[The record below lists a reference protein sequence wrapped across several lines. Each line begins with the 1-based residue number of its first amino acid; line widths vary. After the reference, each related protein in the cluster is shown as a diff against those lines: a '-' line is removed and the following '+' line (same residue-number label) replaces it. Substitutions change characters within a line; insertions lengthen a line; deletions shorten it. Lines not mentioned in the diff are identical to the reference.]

1 MLRPS
6 LRVYFLFLALSVLGW
21 AILLL
26 AWYGR
31 TALPLGDSPY
41 GPGVIGWV
49 GLVALVLLPTL
60 GAAFHLDSTGPFRS
74 ALTRFGWSVL
84 GIWTTA
90 ALLLGI
96 ALVIAA
102 LHPCV
107 PGDFDCRVIDP
118 RDEKQLLIVIAASL
132 LQSFGLVLG
141 FTTRYVAQAVATRN
155 PLPVTRHRP

>member
-21 AILLL
+21 ATLLL

-31 TALPLGDSPY
+31 MALPAGGSPY
-41 GPGVIGWV
+41 GPGVIGWA

-60 GAAFHLDSTGPFRS
+60 GAASHLDSTGPLRS
-74 ALTRFGWSVL
+74 ALTRLGWSVL

-90 ALLLGI
+90 ALLLGT

-102 LHPCV
+102 LYPCV
-107 PGDFDCRVIDP
+107 PGDLDCRVVDP
-118 RDEKQLLIVIAASL
+118 RDGEQLLVVIAGSL
-132 LQSFGLVLG
+132 LQSSGLVLG
-141 FTTRYVAQAVATRN
+141 FTTRFVAQAVATRN
-155 PLPVTRHRP
+155 SSPVTRHRP